1 MRDASRKPLLNVDN
15 LTIYFGGVAAVHDIS
30 FQVEEGNIHALIGPN
45 GAGKTTILNAVS
57 GIYKPDAG
65 NILFKNINLTK
76 LAPHQISRK
85 GLSRTFQNIELF
97 SSMTALENIMVGMHT
112 SVNAGF
118 FSAALSLKKS
128 GGAENEAEI
137 KSDEVLKFLGLY
149 PLSRHTAADLPYGQQ
164 RLLELGRALA
174 SNPKLLLLDE
184 PAAGMNQAE
193 IKALIHLLQ
202 EIRDRWGITILLVEH
217 VMKLVMGISDRITV
231 INFGVN
237 IAEGTPEEIRNNTSV
252 IEAYLGKEKPVA

>member
-1 MRDASRKPLLNVDN
+1 MRGAPRKPLLNIDS

-30 FQVEEGNIHALIGPN
+30 FQVEEGYIHALIGPN

-65 NILFKNINLTK
+65 NILFKNVNLTK
-76 LAPHQISRK
+76 LVPHQISRK

-118 FSAALSLKKS
+118 FSSALSLKKS
-128 GGAENEAEI
+128 GAAESEAVI
-137 KSDEVLKFLGLY
+137 KSNEVLKFLGLY
-149 PLSRHTAADLPYGQQ
+149 PLSHQTAGDLPYGQQ
-164 RLLELGRALA
+164 RLLELGRAIA
-174 SNPKLLLLDE
+174 SKPKLLLLDE

-193 IKALIHLLQ
+193 IKALIHLLR

-217 VMKLVMGISDRITV
+217 VMKLVMEISDRITV

-252 IEAYLGKEKPVA
+252 IDAYLGKERSVA